1 MTAPGTAQRT
11 SDCRLCCIQSCLKA
25 ASIKRCVEAAVLRTL
40 LRMSLPP
47 LPLLTQLSSRA
58 AVIII
63 WWHTASLQCLLQHD
77 MPICVPA
84 G

>member
-1 MTAPGTAQRT
+1 M
-11 SDCRLCCIQSCLKA
+11 
-25 ASIKRCVEAAVLRTL
+25 LRTL
-40 LRMSLPP
+40 VRLSLPP

-58 AVIII
+58 AVMMV

-77 MPICVPA
+77 MPVCVPV